1 MAGVTHRPIH
11 DYGLIGDMNSCALV
25 GDNGSVDWAC
35 FPRFD
40 SPSVFAAILGPNG
53 GRFTIEPREAYASSH
68 RYVEGTNVLETTF
81 TTASGSFAIIDFMP
95 LARPSQATAPHEIHR
110 IVRGISGRV
119 DARAVFEP
127 RLGYGEGETTMRPG
141 RHGAVAHRK
150 GESLALITDIPL
162 QVSRGKAEAAFSLGP
177 DERVPFVA
185 AWGYW
190 RTPPPRAMDWEAK
203 LERTLRFWEATSAKL
218 QYTGEWRDWV
228 LRSFLALHLLI
239 YEPTGAIVAAPT
251 TSLPEW
257 IGGGR
262 NWDYRFCW
270 LRDAAWSM
278 GVLFRLGDPHEGE
291 AFVRWVVSQCQLGLE
306 HMQILYGIA
315 PESVLEEREL
325 PHLAGYGGSP
335 PVRVGNDAAFHRQL
349 DVFGEVALS
358 LSTYHKHHGDL
369 TDEMWELVR
378 RMADLAARAWHM
390 EDRSIWEV
398 RGPERHFVY
407 SKVMCWVAL
416 DRACA
421 LVEAHGYEG
430 PVDFWRAE
438 AGKIKADVLANGWS
452 HAKQS
457 FVQYYGGESLD
468 ASALLIPF
476 VGFLEPG
483 DPRIASTV
491 RAVQRELA
499 DGPFVRRYVAAETD
513 DGLDCDEGAFYMLS
527 FWLIGALL
535 TIGETKEAAQLF
547 DEVRETAGPLGLF
560 AEMIDPQSRLAL
572 GNYPQAFSHI
582 GLIHTARNLSSALHS
597 ERADPLIA

>member
-1 MAGVTHRPIH
+1 MAHGSIH

-25 GDNGSVDWAC
+25 GVDGSVDWAC

-40 SPSVFAAILGPNG
+40 SPSVFAAILDPDG
-53 GRFTIEPREAYASSH
+53 GRFVIEPREEYASSH

-81 TTASGSFAIIDFMP
+81 TTASGSFAVVDFMP

-119 DARAVFEP
+119 SVHAVFEP
-127 RLGYGEGETTMRPG
+127 RLGYGEGATALRPG
-141 RHGAVAHRK
+141 RHGAVAHRE
-150 GESLALITDIPL
+150 GESLALITDVPL
-162 QVSRGKAEAAFSLGP
+162 RVADGKAEASFSVAP
-177 DERVPFVA
+177 DERAAFVA
-185 AWGYW
+185 AWDYK
-190 RTPPPRAMDWEAK
+190 RTPSPRAMDSEAK
-203 LERTLRFWEATSAKL
+203 LARTLRYWEAASAKL
-218 QYTGEWRDWV
+218 QYTGEWRDWI

-239 YEPTGAIVAAPT
+239 YQPSGAIVAAPT

-270 LRDAAWSM
+270 LRDAAWSV

-291 AFVRWVVSQCQLGLE
+291 AFVRWVVGQCQLGLE

-325 PHLAGYGGSP
+325 PHLAGYRASP

-358 LSTYHKHHGDL
+358 LSTYHKYHGDL
-369 TDEMWELVR
+369 TEEMWELVR
-378 RMADLAARAWHM
+378 RMADLAARAWHT

-416 DRACA
+416 DRASA

-430 PVDFWRAE
+430 PVEFWRAE
-438 AGKIKADVLANGWS
+438 AEKIKADVLANGWS
-452 HAKQS
+452 DVKQS
-457 FVQYYGGESLD
+457 FVQHYGGESLD

-476 VGFLEPG
+476 VGFLEAG

-499 DGPFVRRYVAAETD
+499 DGPFVRRYIPAETD
-513 DGLDCDEGAFYMLS
+513 DGLDCEEGAFYMLS

-535 TIGETKEAAQLF
+535 SIGEAEEAAQLF
-547 DEVRETAGPLGLF
+547 DAVRETAGPLGLF
-560 AEMIDPQSRLAL
+560 AEMIDPQARLPL

-582 GLIHTARNLSSALHS
+582 GLIHTARNLSFALHS
-597 ERADPLIA
+597 EQADPLLA

>member
-1 MAGVTHRPIH
+1 MTYRTIH

-25 GDNGSVDWAC
+25 GSDGSIDWAC

-40 SPSVFAAILGPNG
+40 SPSVFAAILDPAG
-53 GRFTIEPREAYASSH
+53 GRFAIAPVEEHESSH
-68 RYVEGTNVLETTF
+68 RYHEETNVLETTF
-81 TTASGSFAIIDFMP
+81 TTASGSFAVIDFMP
-95 LARPSQATAPHEIHR
+95 LSRPSQATAPHEIHR
-110 IVRGISGRV
+110 IVRGIRGRV
-119 DARAVFEP
+119 AARAVFEP
-127 RLGYGEGETTMRPG
+127 RLGYGEGETALRPG
-141 RHGAVAHRK
+141 RHGVVARRE
-150 GESLALITDIPL
+150 GESLALITDVPL
-162 QVSRGKAEAAFSLGP
+162 RVADGKAEAVFNVGAG
-177 DERVPFVA
+177 DRTPFVA
-185 AWGYW
+185 AWGRE
-190 RTPPPRAMDWEAK
+190 RTPAPRAMDSEAELARATRYWEAVSAK
-203 LERTLRFWEATSAKL
+203 LEYGGA
-218 QYTGEWRDWV
+218 WRDWV
-228 LRSFLALHLLI
+228 LRSFLALHLLV

-262 NWDYRFCW
+262 NWDYRYCW

-291 AFVRWVVSQCQLGLE
+291 AFARWVVGQCQLGLE

-325 PHLAGYGGSP
+325 PHLAGYRGSP

-358 LSTYHKHHGDL
+358 LSTYHKYHGDL

-378 RMADLAARAWHM
+378 RMADLAARAWHT

-430 PVDFWRAE
+430 PVEFWRAE
-438 AGKIKADVLANGWS
+438 AEKIKADVLANGWS
-452 HAKQS
+452 EAKQS
-457 FVQYYGGESLD
+457 FVQHYGSESLD

-476 VGFLEPG
+476 VGFLAPG

-499 DGPFVRRYVAAETD
+499 DGPFVRRYIPAETD

-527 FWLIGALL
+527 FWLIGGLL
-535 TIGETKEAAQLF
+535 TIGETEEAARLF
-547 DEVRETAGPLGLF
+547 DAVRETAGPLGLF
-560 AEMIDPQSRLAL
+560 AEMIDPETGAAL

-582 GLIHTARNLSSALHS
+582 GLIHTARNLSFALHS
-597 ERADPLIA
+597 ERTDPLIA